1 MTLMN
6 GLMYQGKAYLWVD
19 TAIWDTATGERI
31 GHTEKAF
38 MGNLWPWAAIHS
50 GHSDPQDLHRLARR
64 MAERPNLTAA
74 GLIRDAAE
82 VLQMEADEGRL
93 GRLLLAYPCPEYGAR
108 LTFISNRDFGPWAKA
123 FEPWDTGSFIC
134 SGNNEDWAKDWVPIL
149 VEGDP
154 TPDDVR
160 RYIREQAKHPV
171 DTEDGWNLMNIGG
184 NIIEIE
190 VSPHGVQSRIL
201 YSVDEAEAA

>member
-38 MGNLWPWAAIHS
+38 MGNLWPWAAVHT
-50 GHSDPQDLHRLARR
+50 GHADTQDLHKLARR
-64 MAERPNLTAA
+64 MAERPNLTAE
-74 GLIRDAAE
+74 GLIRDATE

-108 LTFISNRDFGPWAKA
+108 ITLISNRDLPPIAKA
-123 FEPWDTGSFIC
+123 YAPTDAGSFIC
-134 SGNNEDWAKDWVPIL
+134 SGRSEDWARDWMPIFD
-149 VEGDP
+149 EGDP

-160 RYIREQAKHPV
+160 RFIREQAKHPF
-171 DTEDGWNLMNIGG
+171 DTEDGWNIVGIGG

-190 VSPHGVQSRIL
+190 VSPLGVQSCIL
-201 YSVDEAEAA
+201 YNVDEPEAT